1 MKDKAI
7 ETLRARFAD
16 HGTDVDP
23 GTWEAI
29 SGKLSVVNGEVLRDT
44 LQEKFNG
51 HEAHVDPQVW
61 TNISSQLGHGAMAG
75 AAGSAGW
82 WAAGIAATLIAGG
95 ALFFSLDTTPEALSV
110 VPTTAPV
117 EVATPPEETRNLPG
131 TTASGT
137 AIEAAPATTSAQ
149 PAPIAGNTT
158 TAANTT
164 RGSEVPTSKTEASPA
179 AGTTHEPAT
188 PQSPE
193 GTQVVNAI
201 LQDIVDQYVTSPIVV
216 VTEKHVPPPTPE
228 EMPTPEVHPH
238 RDAVTEELSEPEPV
252 STGFEEVASPEILI
266 PTAFSPNNDGAND
279 EFKVSCREYQRATVR
294 IFSATT
300 NALVFSAD
308 NLESTWN
315 GRMMNSG
322 QPCEPGMYFYA
333 VEVTGADG
341 RTWSK
346 GEVVRL
352 FR

>member
-82 WAAGIAATLIAGG
+82 WAVGVAATLIAGG
-95 ALFFSLDTTPEALSV
+95 ALFFSLDTTPETLSV

-117 EVATPPEETRNLPG
+117 EAVTLPEETRNLAENP
-131 TTASGT
+131 ASG
-137 AIEAAPATTSAQ
+137 AAVEVAPTPASPE
-149 PAPIAGNTT
+149 PAPVKGSTT
-158 TAANTT
+158 TAASTT
-164 RGSEVPTSKTEASPA
+164 RGSEGPATKTEPSSTPGEAHESA
-179 AGTTHEPAT
+179 AAK
-188 PQSPE
+188 SPE

-228 EMPTPEVHPH
+228 EMPAPEVHPH
-238 RDAVTEELSEPEPV
+238 HDAVTEEPSEPEPV
-252 STGFEEVASPEILI
+252 SAGFEQVASPEILI

-279 EFKVSCREYQRATVR
+279 EFKVSCKEYQRATVR